1 MKLKRRKNEEGFT
14 LIELIMVI
22 VILGIISAVAI
33 PKFINLGDS
42 AKLASARGVGSAM
55 NATLQARHADNLIN
69 ASPYAMVD
77 VLTGT
82 SFSGGLAYD
91 ATTGADPALNRVCS
105 VTDDVQI
112 GVNIKGTIFKWD
124 WTLPV
129 GDTPA
134 LMIETPLKFPQ
145 P

>member
-1 MKLKRRKNEEGFT
+1 MKLKRKKNEEGFT

-42 AKLASARGVGSAM
+42 AKLAAARGVGSAI
-55 NATLQARHADNLIN
+55 NATIQAKHSDNLIN
-69 ASPYAMVD
+69 ATPYAMVD

-82 SFSGGLAYD
+82 SFSGGLAYS
-91 ATTGADPALNRVCS
+91 AAVGNPGNGEVSVVVANTT
-105 VTDDVQI
+105 I
-112 GVNIKGTIFKWD
+112 GTNIKGDIFQ
-124 WTLPV
+124 WTWTAPA

-134 LMIETPLKFPQ
+134 LIQETAGNFPT

>member
-1 MKLKRRKNEEGFT
+1 MKLKRKKNEAGFT

-42 AKLASARGVGSAM
+42 AKLSAARGVGSSIS
-55 NATLQARHADNLIN
+55 ATIQAEHSDYLIN
-69 ASPYAMVD
+69 ATVYTMGD
-77 VLTGT
+77 VLSGT
-82 SFSGGLAYD
+82 SFSGGIVHKTAGGAPAVAGEVSAVD
-91 ATTGADPALNRVCS
+91 ADTIA
-105 VTDDVQI
+105 
-112 GVNIKGTIFKWD
+112 VNIKGDVFNWD
-124 WTLPV
+124 WTTQT

-134 LMIETPLKFPQ
+134 LIDETAGNFPT

>member
-1 MKLKRRKNEEGFT
+1 MKLKRKKNEAGFT

-42 AKLASARGVGSAM
+42 AKLSAARGVGSAV
-55 NATLQARHADNLIN
+55 NSTIQAEHSDYLIN
-69 ASPYAMVD
+69 ATVYTMGD
-77 VLTGT
+77 VLSGT
-82 SFSGGLAYD
+82 SFTGGISHQTAGGAPATVGAISAVD
-91 ATTGADPALNRVCS
+91 ADTIS
-105 VTDDVQI
+105 
-112 GVNIKGTIFKWD
+112 VNIKGDIFTWD
-124 WTLPV
+124 WAAQT

-134 LMIETPLKFPQ
+134 LITETTGEFPV

>member
-42 AKLASARGVGSAM
+42 AKLASARGVGSAI
-55 NATLQARHADNLIN
+55 NATIQAKHSDNLIN
-69 ASPYAMVD
+69 AVTYSMLD

-82 SFSGGLAYD
+82 SFSGGLAYS
-91 ATTGADPALNRVCS
+91 ATVGAPGLGDVCE
-105 VTDDVQI
+105 VTSGVTI
-112 GVNIKGTIFKWD
+112 GVNIKGDEFN
-124 WTLPV
+124 WTWTDPA

-134 LMIETPLKFPQ
+134 LIAETANKFPI

>member
-14 LIELIMVI
+14 LIELIMLI

-42 AKLASARGVGSAM
+42 AKLASARGVGSAI

-82 SFSGGLAYD
+82 SFSGGLAY
-91 ATTGADPALNRVCS
+91 AAGAGDPALNKV
-105 VTDDVQI
+105 VAITDDVQL
-112 GVNIKGTIFKWD
+112 GVNIKGSIFKWD
-124 WTLPV
+124 WTAPN

-134 LMIETPLKFPQ
+134 LMIETPSKFPQ

>member
-33 PKFINLGDS
+33 PKFINLGES
-42 AKLASARGVGSAM
+42 AKLASARGVGSAV
-55 NATLQARHADNLIN
+55 NATIQAKHSDWLIN
-69 ASPYAMVD
+69 ASTYSMVD

-82 SFSGGLAYD
+82 SFSGGINYNGSDSD
-91 ATTGADPALNRVCS
+91 APTIVGDICSNTAGTGICL
-105 VTDDVQI
+105 
-112 GVNIKGTIFKWD
+112 NIKGTQFAWD
-124 WTLPV
+124 WTDPV

-134 LMIETPLKFPQ
+134 LIDETTGF
-145 P
+145 